1 MTAHQPQQRPP
12 GFTYRE
18 KKTRREDVHR
28 ELHAD
33 GLALSQ
39 LAEQFGTPLYVYSET
54 TIKERYRQF
63 DQAFAGCEHTI
74 CYSVKANSNLSILRV
89 LAGMGAGFDI
99 VSGGELQRVLEV
111 TGNGP
116 APAKRRLERGTQV
129 KTLDSSRRS
138 SLRTTE
144 RGTRSE
150 KDAPGKAIVFSGV
163 GKLAEEIDQAL
174 AAGILLF
181 NVEST
186 SELKLL
192 AARAAHHRKTAR
204 FAIRVNPHVAAETH
218 PYISTGLHEH
228 KFGVPWRDA
237 PELYRHGVKE
247 SFLEPAGVSVHIGSQ
262 ITEFGPFR
270 EAMQRIVSL
279 VESLRGSGLD
289 IRYVDAGGGLGI
301 FYDRRSTFDFAK
313 HAERYAKAVMQP
325 LKSLG
330 VHLLL
335 EPGRAII
342 APAGVLITRV
352 VYRKRNEGKRFIV
365 VDAAMNDL
373 IRPSLYSAYHE
384 IVPVIASPG
393 HTTLE
398 TSDIVGPVCESGDFF
413 ARDREMPHVEEGDL
427 LAILDAGAYGMS
439 LASNYNTRPRA
450 AEVLVSGKRVRL
462 IRRRESVDD
471 LLAAERI

>member
-1 MTAHQPQQRPP
+1 MTPHQPQQRPP

-18 KKTRREDVHR
+18 KRTRREDSNR

-39 LAEQFGTPLYVYSET
+39 LAGRFGTPLYVYSET
-54 TIKERYRQF
+54 TIRERYREF
-63 DQAFAGCEHTI
+63 FQAFKGCEHTV

-89 LAGMGAGFDI
+89 LAEMEAGFDI
-99 VSGGELQRVLEV
+99 VSGGELQRVLEADRNPTLRSAEGSGTRV
-111 TGNGP
+111 GRN
-116 APAKRRLERGTQV
+116 AHRERGIHAR
-129 KTLDSSRRS
+129 K
-138 SLRTTE
+138 
-144 RGTRSE
+144 
-150 KDAPGKAIVFSGV
+150 IVFSGV

-181 NVEST
+181 NVESA

-192 AARAAHHRKTAR
+192 AARAAHHRKKAR

-237 PELYRHGVKE
+237 PELYRRGAKD
-247 SFLEPAGVSVHIGSQ
+247 SLEPAGVSVHIGSQ
-262 ITEFGPFR
+262 VTDVGPFR
-270 EAMQRIVSL
+270 EAMQRIASL
-279 VESLRGSGLD
+279 VESLRASGLD
-289 IRYVDAGGGLGI
+289 IHYVDAGGGLGI
-301 FYDRRSTFDFAK
+301 FYDRRSAFDFSS
-313 HAERYAKAVMQP
+313 HVRRYAKAVMQP

-335 EPGRAII
+335 EPGRAIV

-352 VYRKRNEGKRFIV
+352 VYRKQNEGKQFLV

-373 IRPSLYSAYHE
+373 IRPSLYNAYHE
-384 IVPVIASPG
+384 IVPVMARVG
-393 HTTLE
+393 RETLE
-398 TSDIVGPVCESGDFF
+398 TADIVGPVCESGDFF
-413 ARDREMPHVEEGDL
+413 ARDRELAYVEEGDL

-462 IRRRESVDD
+462 IRRRESVDE
-471 LLAAERI
+471 LLAPERI